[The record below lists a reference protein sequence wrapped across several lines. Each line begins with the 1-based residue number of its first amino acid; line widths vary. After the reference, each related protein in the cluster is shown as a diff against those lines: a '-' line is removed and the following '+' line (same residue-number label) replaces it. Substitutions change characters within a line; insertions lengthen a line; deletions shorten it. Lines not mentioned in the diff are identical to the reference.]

1 MILGHEKQIKL
12 LKEILNSGKIPHA
25 FLFCGKER
33 LGKRKIAFEFASWIL
48 NPQLQNHPDFFYVE
62 PIKNQIS
69 IEQIRDLIWKISL
82 KPFNSKYK
90 VAIVDSANRMTLE
103 AQNCFLKTLE
113 EPRGNSVIILISESE
128 NLLLPTI
135 VSRCQRIKF
144 FPVEKEKIERFLK
157 EKGVEETKIKRILR
171 FAQGRPGM
179 AIELLENE
187 KKLEE
192 FEKIEK
198 DLIKIKNGEIS
209 FKFQKVKEFLENLD
223 IFEILEVLAIHF
235 KEKILEEKSKEI
247 LEEIQKIYF
256 LTKTS
261 NVDKR
266 LALEI
271 LFLKL

>member
-25 FLFCGKER
+25 FLFCGKEK
-33 LGKRKIAFEFASWIL
+33 LGKRKIAFEFSSWIL
-48 NPQLQNHPDFFYVE
+48 NSSPQNHPDFFYVE

-82 KPFNSKYK
+82 KPFKSKYK

-113 EPRGNSVIILISESE
+113 EPKGNSIIILISESE

-135 VSRCQRIKF
+135 VSRCQKIKF
-144 FPVEKEKIERFLK
+144 FPVEKEKIEKVLR

-198 DLIKIKNGEIS
+198 DLVKIKNREIS
-209 FKFQKVKEFLENLD
+209 FKFQKAKEFLENLD

-235 KEKILEEKSKEI
+235 KEKIFEKKSKEI

-271 LFLKL
+271 LFMKI

>member
-1 MILGHEKQIKL
+1 MILGHEKQINF

-25 FLFCGKER
+25 FLFCGREK
-33 LGKRKIAFEFASWIL
+33 LGKRKIALEISSLIL
-48 NPQLQNHPDFFYVE
+48 NASYQNHPDFFYVE

-69 IEQIRDLIWKISL
+69 IEQIRELIWKISL
-82 KPFNSKYK
+82 KPFKSKYK
-90 VAIVDSANRMTLE
+90 VAIVDSAHKMTLE

-113 EPRGNSVIILISESE
+113 EPKGDSVIILISESE

-135 VSRCQRIKF
+135 VSRCQKIKF
-144 FPVEKEKIERFLK
+144 FPVEREKIENFLK
-157 EKGVEETKIKRILR
+157 EKGVNQEKIEKILK

-187 KKLEE
+187 KKLEG

-198 DLIKIKNGEIS
+198 DLVKIEKREIS
-209 FKFQKVKEFLENLD
+209 FKFQKAKEFLEEFD
-223 IFEILEVLAIHF
+223 FFEILEILAIYF
-235 KEKILEEKSKEI
+235 KEKIFEKRAREI
-247 LEEIQKIYF
+247 LKEIQKIYF

-261 NVDKR
+261 NLDKR

-271 LFLKL
+271 LFLKI

>member
-1 MILGHEKQIKL
+1 
-12 LKEILNSGKIPHA
+12 
-25 FLFCGKER
+25 LFCGREK
-33 LGKRKIAFEFASWIL
+33 LGKRKVAFEFASQIL
-48 NPQLQNHPDFFYVE
+48 NSQIQNHPDFFYVE

-69 IEQIRDLIWKISL
+69 ILQIKELIWKISL
-82 KPFNSKYK
+82 KPSKSKYK

-113 EPRGNSVIILISESE
+113 EPKGDSIIILISESE

-135 VSRCQRIKF
+135 VSRCQKIKF
-144 FPVEKEKIERFLK
+144 FQLGREKIERFLR
-157 EKGVEETKIKRILR
+157 EKGIDQAKIEKILR
-171 FAQGRPGM
+171 YSQGRPGL

-187 KKLEE
+187 EKLKE

-198 DLIKIKNGEIS
+198 DLVKIEKGEIS
-209 FKFQKVKEFLENLD
+209 FRFQKAK
-223 IFEILEVLAIHF
+223 EILEKLNLSEVLEILALHF
-235 KEKILEEKSKEI
+235 KEKIFEKKSREI

-266 LALEI
+266 LALEN
-271 LFLKL
+271 LFLKI

>member
-1 MILGHEKQIKL
+1 MILGHERQIQF

-25 FLFCGKER
+25 LLFCGREK
-33 LGKRKIAFEFASWIL
+33 LGKKRVALEFSSWIL
-48 NPQLQNHPDFFYVE
+48 NSFLFNHPDFFYLE

-69 IEQIRDLIWKISL
+69 IEQIRELIWKISL
-82 KPFNSKYK
+82 KPSRSKYK
-90 VAIVDSANRMTLE
+90 VAIIDSANKMTFA

-113 EPRGNSVIILISESE
+113 EPRGSSIIILIAENE

-144 FPVEKEKIERFLK
+144 FPVEKKKIESFLKERGVKEEKIEKILK
-157 EKGVEETKIKRILR
+157 

-179 AIELLENE
+179 AIDLLENE

-192 FEKIEK
+192 FEKLRTSLVKIEK
-198 DLIKIKNGEIS
+198 REIS
-209 FKFQKVKEFLENLD
+209 FRFQKIKEILEELD
-223 IFEILEVLAIHF
+223 FFEILELLTNHF
-235 KEKILEEKSKEI
+235 REKIFEKKQREI
-247 LEEIQKIYF
+247 LNEIQKIYF

-266 LALEI
+266 LALET
-271 LFLKL
+271 LFLKI

>member
-12 LKEILNSGKIPHA
+12 LKEILNSGKVPHA
-25 FLFCGKER
+25 FLFCGKEK

-48 NPQLQNHPDFFYVE
+48 NSQAQTHPDFFYVE

-69 IEQIRDLIWKISL
+69 IEQIRDLIWKIFL
-82 KPFNSKYK
+82 KPFRSRYK
-90 VAIVDSANRMTLE
+90 VAIIDSANRMTLE

-113 EPRGNSVIILISESE
+113 EPKGNSVIILIAESE

-135 VSRCQRIKF
+135 VSRCQKIKF
-144 FPVEKEKIERFLK
+144 FPVEKEKIESFLR

-209 FKFQKVKEFLENLD
+209 FKFQKAKEFIENLD
-223 IFEILEVLAIHF
+223 IFEILEVLSIHF

>member
-25 FLFCGKER
+25 FLFCGKEK
-33 LGKRKIAFEFASWIL
+33 LGKRKIAFEFASWVL
-48 NPQLQNHPDFFYVE
+48 NSQIQNHPDFFYVE

-82 KPFNSKYK
+82 KPFKSKYK
-90 VAIVDSANRMTLE
+90 VAIIDSANRMTLE

-113 EPRGNSVIILISESE
+113 EPKGNSVIILISESE

-135 VSRCQRIKF
+135 VSRCQKIKF
-144 FPVEKEKIERFLK
+144 FPVEKEKIEKFLR
-157 EKGVEETKIKRILR
+157 EKGAEEEKIKRILR

-198 DLIKIKNGEIS
+198 DLVKIKNREIS
-209 FKFQKVKEFLENLD
+209 FKFQKAKEFLENLD

-235 KEKILEEKSKEI
+235 KEKIFEKKSKEI

-271 LFLKL
+271 LFMKI